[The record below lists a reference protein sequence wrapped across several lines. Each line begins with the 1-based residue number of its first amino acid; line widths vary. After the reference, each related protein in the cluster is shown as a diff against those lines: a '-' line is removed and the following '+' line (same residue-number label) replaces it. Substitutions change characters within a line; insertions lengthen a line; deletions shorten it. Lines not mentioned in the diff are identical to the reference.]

1 MENEYLTRFEDIR
14 PVHDSEVK
22 EVTRKLTDNPTFKRL
37 ITPLV
42 KPMPWFVLKR
52 LIRSS
57 KSVLDFQKKVAY
69 PFIKEIIKK
78 TTDELVP
85 VNFDRIEEGESY
97 LFISNHRDIVLDAAF
112 LNIMLVDHKTNT
124 CEIAI
129 GDNLLI
135 EPWITDLVRLN
146 KSFIVKRKV
155 SVREMIATSRQL
167 SEYIHDTVSRRKQS
181 IWLAQREGRAK
192 DSNDRTQSSLLKML
206 TMYNSK
212 DPLAALD
219 ALNIVPLALSYEYDP
234 CDYLKAKEYQQ
245 KRDNPEH
252 KKTQADDLENM
263 KTGISGYKGR
273 VYFTLGEPIRKDIKD
288 VEVEGRKSQVFD
300 SVAQLIDE
308 EIFKNYHFFPV
319 NYIAYDMMEGTSQ
332 FTGNY
337 TNQEKRAFEEYLD
350 GQIAKIKLPNKDEA
364 FLRGKIIEM
373 YGNPLKNHLSLHQ

>member
-212 DPLAALD
+212 EPLEALD